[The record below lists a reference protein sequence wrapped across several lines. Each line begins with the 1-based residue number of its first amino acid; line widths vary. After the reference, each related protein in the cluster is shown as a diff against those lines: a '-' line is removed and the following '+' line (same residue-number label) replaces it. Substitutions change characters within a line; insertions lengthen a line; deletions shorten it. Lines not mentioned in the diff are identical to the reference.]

1 MPGPLTKERSAMN
14 TSAARVA
21 LLTLLTSTIALAG
34 CGTAL
39 APKAPARPAAVSAPA
54 GQGMVSGQLGWAP
67 WRVTSQGPSPRSD
80 GGRHFAPVALPPT
93 VAPAD
98 VLGGP
103 PPPPAATRRGA
114 RGRRGAGCRLQA
126 V

>member
-54 GQGMVSGQLGWAP
+54 GQVMLRGQLGWAP
-67 WRVTSQGPSPRSD
+67 WPGTSPGLALSS
-80 GGRHFAPVALPPT
+80 GGRRHFAPVTL
-93 VAPAD
+93 APAAA
-98 VLGGP
+98 
-103 PPPPAATRRGA
+103 PPACPA
-114 RGRRGAGCRLQA
+114 
-126 V
+126 

>member
-39 APKAPARPAAVSAPA
+39 APRAPARPAAASAPA
-54 GQGMVSGQLGWAP
+54 GQGMLSGQLGWAA
-67 WRVTSQGPSPRSD
+67 WRVERPGPSLSSD
-80 GGRHFAPVALPPT
+80 GRPALAQVALPAE
-93 VAPAD
+93 VAPAH
-98 VLGGP
+98 VPGGAP
-103 PPPPAATRRGA
+103 PL
-114 RGRRGAGCRLQA
+114 RLA
-126 V
+126 